1 MKKKL
6 AFLYAVLFVI
16 FAILLIMKKNSNVN
30 IKEQNDEIDII
41 SNSDFAYGQNIS
53 LLLHK
58 NNQISDLDLNY
69 YILCVVA
76 SEMPFKFEYEALK
89 SQVVVARTYLFNKI
103 VSNGEEL
110 ADVCDDYNHCQA
122 FLPLEDLERIWKEE
136 KGFSDEEIKKGEE
149 KIKKAIMDTKDLVI
163 VYNGQI
169 IDALFHSSSYLKT
182 EDAKAIWSHADVPY
196 LKSVESV
203 EEEYETSTSVVN
215 LEKQELFNTLKN
227 NGYLE
232 NVDNLDIAIHSY
244 TDSGRVEYVKFGNS
258 LVEATILRS
267 LIGLKSTY
275 FTIDDNG
282 KDVSF
287 NVLGFGH
294 GVGLS
299 QVGAD
304 TYAKQGMSFR
314 DIIHHYYTDVDIVKM
329 KYTKEKGVEYEN

>member
-6 AFLYAVLFVI
+6 AFLYVVLFLL
-16 FAILLIMKKNSNVN
+16 FTILFIIKKNKNEN
-30 IKEQNDEIDII
+30 KEEQNDEIAYI
-41 SNSDFAYGQNIS
+41 SNSNFEYGQNIS

-58 NNQISDLDLNY
+58 NNQISNLDLNY

-89 SQVVVARTYLFNKI
+89 SQAVVARTYLFNKI
-103 VSNGEEL
+103 LSNGEED

-136 KGFSDEEIKKGEE
+136 KGFSDEEIKIGEE
-149 KIKKAIMDTKDLVI
+149 KIKKAIVDTNDLVI
-163 VYNGQI
+163 TYNGQI
-169 IDALFHSSSYLKT
+169 IDALFHSSSYMKT
-182 EDAKAIWSHADVPY
+182 EDSKAIWSHEDVPY

-203 EEEYETSTSVVN
+203 EEEYETSTSVVTIGKKDLIN
-215 LEKQELFNTLKN
+215 KLKFK
-227 NGYLE
+227 GYVE
-232 NVDNLDIAIHSY
+232 DVENLDIAIYSY

-258 LVEATILRS
+258 LIEATTLRS

-275 FTIDDNG
+275 FTIEDSG
-282 KDVSF
+282 EYVSF
-287 NVLGFGH
+287 NVFGFGH

-304 TYAKQGMSFR
+304 TYAKQGMSFE
-314 DIIHHYYTDVDIVKM
+314 DIIHHYYTGVDIVEM
-329 KYTKEKGVEYEN
+329 KYTKEEGVEYEN

>member
-6 AFLYAVLFVI
+6 AFLYAVLFI
-16 FAILLIMKKNSNVN
+16 FFAILFIMKKNTDENN
-30 IKEQNDEIDII
+30 KEQNDEVDII
-41 SNSDFAYGQNIS
+41 SDLNFEYGQNIS
-53 LLLHK
+53 LLLRK
-58 NNQISDLDLNY
+58 NNQINNLDLNY

-103 VSNGEEL
+103 LSNGEEA

-136 KGFSDEEIKKGEE
+136 KGFSDEEIKLGEE
-149 KIKKAIMDTKDLVI
+149 KLKKAIIDTKDLVI

-169 IDALFHSSSYLKT
+169 IDALFHSSSYMKT
-182 EDAKAIWSHADVPY
+182 EDAKAIWSHEDVPY

-203 EEEYETSTSVVN
+203 EEEYETSTSVVSI
-215 LEKQELFNTLKN
+215 EKNELLDKLKTK
-227 NGYLE
+227 GYVE
-232 NVDNLDIAIHSY
+232 DVDNLDIAIYSY
-244 TDSGRVEYVKFGNS
+244 TDSGRVEFVKVGNS
-258 LVEATILRS
+258 LVEATTLRS
-267 LIGLKSTY
+267 IIGLKSTY
-275 FTIDDNG
+275 FTIDDS
-282 KDVSF
+282 DEYVSF

-304 TYAKQGMSFR
+304 TYAKQGMSFE

-329 KYTKEKGVEYEN
+329 KYTKEEGVKYEN